1 MLNIRDVAVATLF
14 LSFVTLPVSAQEPGR
29 KLSNA
34 ASGRHRLPMVG
45 IVAPADLGSSYQYVD
60 LGPKGNQALAQDIG
74 VEGNNLKEVPQ
85 GKHDFA
91 GTKFKVGEK
100 MVHVRGESKPELP
113 EKVEGIKVGARFDK
127 LHILQSTEF
136 GEMPGKV
143 DDGTAIGAYV
153 VHYADKTEETIPIV
167 YGEDVRDWWDSMMDR
182 NKLKKRAKVA
192 WRGKNKISA
201 ENGCEIRLF
210 SEAWTN
216 PHPDKLVATIDVVSK
231 KTACAPFLVALTLET
246 KRKRVPQ
253 RGPVR

>member
-1 MLNIRDVAVATLF
+1 MLNFRGVAVATLF

-34 ASGRHRLPMVG
+34 ATGRHRLSMVG
-45 IVAPADLGSSYQYVD
+45 MVAPADEGSSYQYVD
-60 LGPKGNQALAQDIG
+60 LGPKGNQALGQDIG

-100 MVHVRGESKPELP
+100 MVHVRGASKPELP

-136 GEMPGKV
+136 GEMSGKV
-143 DDGTAIGAYV
+143 EDGIAIGAYV
-153 VHYADKTEETIPIV
+153 VHYADKTEETIRIV
-167 YGEDVRDWWDSMMDR
+167 YGEDVRDWWDSMMDQ
-182 NKLKKRAKVA
+182 NKLKRAKVA
-192 WRGKNKISA
+192 WRGKNNCSA
-201 ENGCEIRLF
+201 ENGYEIRLF

-216 PHPDKLVATIDVVSK
+216 PHPDKMVATIDVVSK

-246 KRKRVPQ
+246 KRKRVPP

>member
-34 ASGRHRLPMVG
+34 ATGRHRLPMVG
-45 IVAPADLGSSYQYVD
+45 IVAPADEGSSYQYVD

-74 VEGNNLKEVPQ
+74 VEGNSLKEVPQ

-100 MVHVRGESKPELP
+100 MVHVRAESKPELP

-136 GEMPGKV
+136 GEMPVKV
-143 DDGTAIGAYV
+143 EDGTAIGAYV

-167 YGEDVRDWWDSMMDR
+167 YGEDVRDWWDSMMYG
-182 NKLKKRAKVA
+182 NKLKRAKVA
-192 WRGKNKISA
+192 WRGKNSISA

-216 PHPDKLVATIDVVSK
+216 PHPDKMVATIDVVSK

-246 KRKRVPQ
+246 KRKRVPP